1 MACGTPVLAMPGGS
15 VPEVVKEGV
24 SGCVRSTTDELASC
38 AVNLDLDAEQIR
50 AYMEK
55 FFSVERMTR
64 DYINLYT
71 EILQN
76 GVTEV
81 EQIVA

>member
-1 MACGTPVLAMPGGS
+1 ML
-15 VPEVVKEGV
+15 
-24 SGCVRSTTDELASC
+24 SGHLRYTRRRTGRSAHAILIFRRET
-38 AVNLDLDAEQIR
+38 IR

-55 FFSVERMTR
+55 FFSVERMTQ

-76 GVTEV
+76 GVTEA